1 MRRFTIVAMALL
13 FVFVGVQRVAQA
25 EEKQATEKQST
36 QVETNEEAKA
46 KTETARKIKEL
57 TEELKRNAMKDS
69 IAPAKGKSKAAG
81 ERESKAP
88 RNN

>member
-13 FVFVGVQRVAQA
+13 FVFVGVQRAAQA

-46 KTETARKIKEL
+46 KTETDRKIKEL
-57 TEELKRNAMKDS
+57 AEEVKRHAMKDS
-69 IAPAKGKSKAAG
+69 IEPAKGKSKAAG
-81 ERESKAP
+81 GRESKAP